1 MRRVPLILGLVLAL
15 IPAQSLAATKT
26 PTPKATVKATP
37 TKKATPAPKATATK
51 KATPAPKA
59 TATKK
64 ATPTKKPAVKK
75 TKRNPVK
82 PSPSPKWPPA
92 GFKVMD
98 DIYYRTPSVEVMMN
112 VAADLTPT
120 AKALAKAIAAC
131 KEYSCGRLQV
141 ASLIGCVYWE
151 IDSKVIM
158 PNPDL
163 INSFLTIGMLRTL
176 AKKSAPKEVVTLV
189 LPSGELLSGT
199 IAVVPIGI
207 TCHQDPTTEAI
218 PSNTYLRR

>member
-1 MRRVPLILGLVLAL
+1 MKRAALVIGLCLAL
-15 IPAQSLAATKT
+15 IPSQGFAATKSPT
-26 PTPKATVKATP
+26 PTPKATMKATAKATP
-37 TKKATPAPKATATK
+37 T
-51 KATPAPKA
+51 PKA

-64 ATPTKKPAVKK
+64 ATPTKKPAPKK

-82 PSPSPKWPPA
+82 PSPSPKWPPT

-112 VAADLTPT
+112 VAAGNSS
-120 AKALAKAIAAC
+120 LAKAIAAC

-151 IDSKVIM
+151 IDSKVIT

-163 INSFLTIGMLRTL
+163 INSFLTMGMLRTL

-207 TCHQDPTTEAI
+207 TCHQDQTTEVV
-218 PSNTYLRR
+218 PSNTYLSR

>member
-1 MRRVPLILGLVLAL
+1 MRRAALVIGLCLAL
-15 IPAQSLAATKT
+15 IPAQAVAATKTPT
-26 PTPKATVKATP
+26 PTPKATVKATV
-37 TKKATPAPKATATK
+37 KATP
-51 KATPAPKA
+51 
-59 TATKK
+59 
-64 ATPTKKPAVKK
+64 TPTKKPTVKKK

-82 PSPSPKWPPA
+82 PSPSPKWPPT

-112 VAADLTPT
+112 VAAGNSS
-120 AKALAKAIAAC
+120 LAKAIAAC
-131 KEYSCGRLQV
+131 KEFSCGRLQV
-141 ASLIGCVYWE
+141 ASLIGCIYWE
-151 IDSKVIM
+151 IDSKVIT

-163 INSFLTIGMLRTL
+163 INSFLTLGMLRTL

-199 IAVVPIGI
+199 IAVVPVGI
-207 TCHQDPTTEAI
+207 TCHQDQTTEVV

>member
-1 MRRVPLILGLVLAL
+1 MRRTALVLGLCLAL
-15 IPAQSLAATKT
+15 IPAQSMAATKTPT
-26 PTPKATVKATP
+26 PTPKATVKATV
-37 TKKATPAPKATATK
+37 KATP
-51 KATPAPKA
+51 TPTSKA

-75 TKRNPVK
+75 KKKPVA
-82 PSPSPKWPPA
+82 PSPSPKWPPL

-112 VAADLTPT
+112 VAAGNTS
-120 AKALAKAIAAC
+120 LAKAIAAC
-131 KEYSCGRLQV
+131 KEFSCGRLQV

-151 IDSKVIM
+151 IDSKVIT

-163 INSFLTIGMLRTL
+163 ANSFLTLGMLRTL

-207 TCHQDPTTEAI
+207 TCHQDQTTEAV

>member
-1 MRRVPLILGLVLAL
+1 MKRTTLVLAL
-15 IPAQSLAATKT
+15 CLALIPTQSMAATKT
-26 PTPKATVKATP
+26 PTPTAKATVKATVKATP
-37 TKKATPAPKATATK
+37 TPTAKATV
-51 KATPAPKA
+51 
-59 TATKK
+59 TKK

-75 TKRNPVK
+75 KKKPVA

-112 VAADLTPT
+112 VAAGNTS
-120 AKALAKAIAAC
+120 LAKAIAAC
-131 KEYSCGRLQV
+131 KEFSCGRLQV

-151 IDSKVIM
+151 IDSKVIT

-163 INSFLTIGMLRTL
+163 ANSFLTLGMLRTL

-207 TCHQDPTTEAI
+207 TCHQDQTTEAV

>member
-1 MRRVPLILGLVLAL
+1 MRRAALVIGLCLAL
-15 IPAQSLAATKT
+15 IPATGIAATKTPT

-37 TKKATPAPKATATK
+37 TPT
-51 KATPAPKA
+51 PKA

-64 ATPTKKPAVKK
+64 ATPTKKPAPKK

-82 PSPSPKWPPA
+82 PSPSPKWPPT

-112 VAADLTPT
+112 VAAGNSS
-120 AKALAKAIAAC
+120 LAKAIAAC

-151 IDSKVIM
+151 IDSKVIT

-163 INSFLTIGMLRTL
+163 VNSFLTMGMLRTL

-189 LPSGELLSGT
+189 LPSGELYSGT

-207 TCHQDPTTEAI
+207 TCHQDQTTEVV
-218 PSNTYLRR
+218 PSNTYLSR

>member
-1 MRRVPLILGLVLAL
+1 MRRTTLVLAL
-15 IPAQSLAATKT
+15 CLALIPTQSMAATKEPT
-26 PTPKATVKATP
+26 PTPKATVKS
-37 TKKATPAPKATATK
+37 TPAPT
-51 KATPAPKA
+51 PKA

-75 TKRNPVK
+75 KRNPVK

-112 VAADLTPT
+112 VAADTTPT

-131 KEYSCGRLQV
+131 KEFSCGRLQV

-151 IDSKVIM
+151 IDSKVIT

-163 INSFLTIGMLRTL
+163 ANSFLTLGMLRTL
-176 AKKSAPKEVVTLV
+176 VKKSAPKEVVTLV

-199 IAVVPIGI
+199 IAVVPVGI
-207 TCHQDPTTEAI
+207 TCHQDQTTEVV

>member
-1 MRRVPLILGLVLAL
+1 MRRTALVLGLCLAL
-15 IPAQSLAATKT
+15 IPTQSMAATKT
-26 PTPKATVKATP
+26 PTPTPKATPEATVKATP
-37 TKKATPAPKATATK
+37 
-51 KATPAPKA
+51 
-59 TATKK
+59 
-64 ATPTKKPAVKK
+64 TPTKKPAVKK
-75 TKRNPVK
+75 KKKRNPVK

-92 GFKVMD
+92 GVKVMD
-98 DIYYRTPSVEVMMN
+98 EIYYRTPSVEVMMN
-112 VAADLTPT
+112 VAADTTPT

-131 KEYSCGRLQV
+131 KEFSCGRLQV

-151 IDSKVIM
+151 IDSKVIT

-163 INSFLTIGMLRTL
+163 ANSFLTLGMLRTL

-199 IAVVPIGI
+199 IAVVPVGI
-207 TCHQDPTTEAI
+207 TCHQDQTTEVV

>member
-1 MRRVPLILGLVLAL
+1 MRRATLVIGLCLAL
-15 IPAQSLAATKT
+15 IPAQAMAATKTPT

-37 TKKATPAPKATATK
+37 TPT
-51 KATPAPKA
+51 PKA

-75 TKRNPVK
+75 KTKRNPVK
-82 PSPSPKWPPA
+82 PSPSPKWPPT

-112 VAADLTPT
+112 VAAGNSS
-120 AKALAKAIAAC
+120 LAKAIAAC
-131 KEYSCGRLQV
+131 KEFSCGRLQV

-151 IDSKVIM
+151 IDSKVIT

-163 INSFLTIGMLRTL
+163 AGSFLTLGMLRTL

-207 TCHQDPTTEAI
+207 TCHQDQTTEI
-218 PSNTYLRR
+218 VPSNTYLRR

>member
-1 MRRVPLILGLVLAL
+1 MMVIGLCLAL
-15 IPAQSLAATKT
+15 IPAHALAATNT
-26 PTPKATVKATP
+26 PSPSATATVKATSTP
-37 TKKATPAPKATATK
+37 T
-51 KATPAPKA
+51 PKA

-64 ATPTKKPAVKK
+64 ATPTKKAPVKK
-75 TKRNPVK
+75 KKNPIK
-82 PSPSPKWPPA
+82 PSPSPKWPPL

-120 AKALAKAIAAC
+120 AKALAKAIAVC
-131 KEYSCGRLQV
+131 KEFSCGRLQV

-151 IDSKVIM
+151 IDSKVIT

-163 INSFLTIGMLRTL
+163 INSFLTMGMLRTL
-176 AKKSAPKEVVTLV
+176 AKKSLPKEVVTLV
-189 LPSGELLSGT
+189 LPSGELYSGT

-207 TCHQDPTTEAI
+207 TCHQDQTTEKV
-218 PSNTYLRR
+218 PSNTYVSR

>member
-1 MRRVPLILGLVLAL
+1 MRRTALVLGLCLAL
-15 IPAQSLAATKT
+15 IPAQSMAATKTPT
-26 PTPKATVKATP
+26 PTPKATVKATV
-37 TKKATPAPKATATK
+37 KATPTPTA
-51 KATPAPKA
+51 KA

-75 TKRNPVK
+75 KRNPVK
-82 PSPSPKWPPA
+82 PSPSPKWPPT

-112 VAADLTPT
+112 VAADTTPT

-131 KEYSCGRLQV
+131 KEFSCGRLQV

-151 IDSKVIM
+151 IDSKVIT

-163 INSFLTIGMLRTL
+163 ANSFLTLGMLRTL

-199 IAVVPIGI
+199 IAVVPVGI
-207 TCHQDPTTEAI
+207 TCHQDQTTEVV

>member
-1 MRRVPLILGLVLAL
+1 MRRTTLVLALCLAL
-15 IPAQSLAATKT
+15 IPAQSMAATKTPT
-26 PTPKATVKATP
+26 PTPKATVKATV
-37 TKKATPAPKATATK
+37 KATP
-51 KATPAPKA
+51 TP
-59 TATKK
+59 TKK
-64 ATPTKKPAVKK
+64 ATPTKKQAVKK
-75 TKRNPVK
+75 TNRNPVK
-82 PSPSPKWPPA
+82 PSPSTKWPPL

-112 VAADLTPT
+112 VAADTTPT

-131 KEYSCGRLQV
+131 KEFSCGRLQV

-151 IDSKVIM
+151 IDSKVIT

-163 INSFLTIGMLRTL
+163 ANSFLTLGMLRTL

-189 LPSGELLSGT
+189 LPSGELYSGS

-207 TCHQDPTTEAI
+207 TCHQDQTTEVV

>member
-1 MRRVPLILGLVLAL
+1 M
-15 IPAQSLAATKT
+15 AATKTPT

-37 TKKATPAPKATATK
+37 APT
-51 KATPAPKA
+51 PKA

-75 TKRNPVK
+75 KRNPVK

-112 VAADLTPT
+112 VAADTTPT

-131 KEYSCGRLQV
+131 KEFSCGRLQV

-151 IDSKVIM
+151 IDSKVIT

-163 INSFLTIGMLRTL
+163 ADSFLTLGMLRTL

-199 IAVVPIGI
+199 IAVVPVGI
-207 TCHQDPTTEAI
+207 TCHQDQTTEVV

>member
-1 MRRVPLILGLVLAL
+1 MKRTALVLGLCLAL
-15 IPAQSLAATKT
+15 IPTQSMAATKT
-26 PTPKATVKATP
+26 PTPTPKATPEATVKATP
-37 TKKATPAPKATATK
+37 
-51 KATPAPKA
+51 
-59 TATKK
+59 
-64 ATPTKKPAVKK
+64 TPTKKPAVKK
-75 TKRNPVK
+75 KKKRNPVK

-98 DIYYRTPSVEVMMN
+98 EIYYRTPSVEVMMN
-112 VAADLTPT
+112 VAADTTPT
-120 AKALAKAIAAC
+120 AMALAKAIAAC
-131 KEYSCGRLQV
+131 KEFSCGRLQV

-151 IDSKVIM
+151 IDSKVIT

-163 INSFLTIGMLRTL
+163 ANSFLTLGMLRTL

-199 IAVVPIGI
+199 IAVVPVGI
-207 TCHQDPTTEAI
+207 TCHQDQTTEVV

>member
-1 MRRVPLILGLVLAL
+1 MRRAALVIGLCLAL
-15 IPAQSLAATKT
+15 IPAAGIAATETPT

-37 TKKATPAPKATATK
+37 TPT
-51 KATPAPKA
+51 PKA

-64 ATPTKKPAVKK
+64 ATPTKKPAPKK

-82 PSPSPKWPPA
+82 PSPSPKWPPL

-112 VAADLTPT
+112 VAAGNTS
-120 AKALAKAIAAC
+120 LAKAITVC
-131 KEYSCGRLQV
+131 KEFSCGRLQV

-151 IDSKVIM
+151 IDSKVIT

-163 INSFLTIGMLRTL
+163 VGSYLTLGMLRTL
-176 AKKSAPKEVVTLV
+176 AKKSAPKEVLTLV

-207 TCHQDPTTEAI
+207 TCHQDQTTEI
-218 PSNTYLRR
+218 VPSNTYLSR

>member
-1 MRRVPLILGLVLAL
+1 MRRTALVIGLCLAL
-15 IPAQSLAATKT
+15 IPAQAMAATKTPT

-37 TKKATPAPKATATK
+37 TPT
-51 KATPAPKA
+51 PKA

-64 ATPTKKPAVKK
+64 ATPTKKPAPKK

-82 PSPSPKWPPA
+82 PSPSPKWPPT

-120 AKALAKAIAAC
+120 AKALAKAIAVC
-131 KEYSCGRLQV
+131 KEFSCGRLQV

-151 IDSKVIM
+151 IDSKVIT

-163 INSFLTIGMLRTL
+163 AGSFLTLGMLRTL

-199 IAVVPIGI
+199 IAVVPVGI
-207 TCHQDPTTEAI
+207 TCHQDQTTEII

>member
-1 MRRVPLILGLVLAL
+1 MRRTTLVLAL
-15 IPAQSLAATKT
+15 CLALIPTQSMAATKT
-26 PTPKATVKATP
+26 PTPTPKATPEATVKATP
-37 TKKATPAPKATATK
+37 
-51 KATPAPKA
+51 
-59 TATKK
+59 
-64 ATPTKKPAVKK
+64 TPTKKPAVKK
-75 TKRNPVK
+75 KKKRNPVK

-112 VAADLTPT
+112 VAAGNTS
-120 AKALAKAIAAC
+120 LAKAIAAC
-131 KEYSCGRLQV
+131 KEFSCGRLQV

-151 IDSKVIM
+151 IDSKVIT

-163 INSFLTIGMLRTL
+163 ANSFLTLGMLRTL

-199 IAVVPIGI
+199 IAVVPVGI
-207 TCHQDPTTEAI
+207 TCHQDQTTEVV

>member
-1 MRRVPLILGLVLAL
+1 MRRAALVIALCLAL
-15 IPAQSLAATKT
+15 IPAQAMAATKT
-26 PTPKATVKATP
+26 PTPTPKATAKATVKATP
-37 TKKATPAPKATATK
+37 
-51 KATPAPKA
+51 
-59 TATKK
+59 
-64 ATPTKKPAVKK
+64 TPTKKPAVKK

-82 PSPSPKWPPA
+82 PSPSPKWPPL

-112 VAADLTPT
+112 VAAGNTS
-120 AKALAKAIAAC
+120 LAKAIAVC
-131 KEYSCGRLQV
+131 KEFSCGRLQV

-151 IDSKVIM
+151 IDSKVIT

-163 INSFLTIGMLRTL
+163 AGSFLTMGMLRTL
-176 AKKSAPKEVVTLV
+176 AKKSAPQEVVTLV

-207 TCHQDPTTEAI
+207 TCHQDQTTEI
-218 PSNTYLRR
+218 VPSNTYLRR